1 MISSKILVGFCGSI
15 LICFIVVTAEGKA
28 ANNKLM
34 RHKFGTDSDANQ
46 FSPVLFPKINPGEYA
61 IFIDGSYE
69 VFKTKKFENLEL
81 DLKCFKNGMPSCE
94 AYSFS
99 QMKPTSSDLEKNK
112 INNFAA
118 AHCHAIYGINLIA
131 LDHKK
136 NEFNFCRFKDGSMV
150 NSWSVFMKKSE
161 LIKNK

>member
-1 MISSKILVGFCGSI
+1 MISRK
-15 LICFIVVTAEGKA
+15 FIYIFIFVFATFALAVDKKSQENPTQSNNLYNKKMSDYKPTA
-28 ANNKLM
+28 
-34 RHKFGTDSDANQ
+34 
-46 FSPVLFPKINPGEYA
+46 FPKISPGEYA
-61 IFIDGSYE
+61 IYIDGRYE
-69 VFKTKKFENLEL
+69 VFKTKTFENLEL
-81 DLKCFKNGMPSCE
+81 DLKCFKSGTPKCE

-112 INNFAA
+112 IVNFAA
-118 AHCHAIYGINLIA
+118 AHCHAIYGVNLVA

-150 NSWSVFMKKSE
+150 NSWSVFIKKSE